1 MTDRQREELAVLDAK
16 DQLTDKEFDRYEYL
30 KKQAENEEKIK
41 QFKKNQAASYDEK
54 ISRAGNLA
62 WEFMNK
68 LSNQCFVSVGGLDS
82 IVLYLFLRRE
92 GINVPAVSVSSLEDK
107 SIQVVHKALGIKPLK
122 PLRSKVEVIREFGWP
137 VISKEIAGKIDL
149 LQHPTEDNATV
160 RHAII
165 TGETGAGKS
174 IILGALSLLLGQRA
188 DSRSIKSGSDRCI
201 IEAHFDLSRYQ
212 LESLFTS
219 YDIDY
224 DAQDCIFRRE
234 LTAAGKS
241 RAFINDT
248 PVPLGVMKAIGQQLV
263 DIHSQ
268 HQNLLLQEE
277 DFQLNVVDIIAQDGK
292 QLASYQEAFRRYQEA
307 RRAVMRMEEDIAKA
321 AQNEDFLR
329 FQYNELNDAQ
339 LAPGQQE
346 ELEQESETLS
356 HVEDIKTAL
365 YTAEGILSG
374 DEGNLVERLRE
385 ASRAIEGIRDV
396 YADAAEVAERIQS
409 SYIELKDIAAEVTQ
423 MSAHTDFDPKRLDS
437 VNEQLDTIY
446 SLQKKHHVETVEE
459 LIALRDQFRQQL
471 DHLDN
476 SSDEIEALRRQ
487 EQNAAI
493 TALSH
498 AATLTALRKKAAQK
512 DTSTPMQPVAQIASG
527 GEIARVMLSL
537 KAMISGTVKL
547 PTIIFDEIDTGVSG
561 RVAEMMAK
569 IMQEM
574 GHTDRQVISITHL
587 PQIAALGS
595 HHYKVYKEETP
606 EGTKSRMQLLS
617 PDDRIQEIAQM
628 LSGSDVTAAAI
639 SNAKALLKR

>member
-1 MTDRQREELAVLDAK
+1 MLKQLYIKNFTLIDELDI
-16 DQLTDKEFDRYEYL
+16 QLFPG
-30 KKQAENEEKIK
+30 
-41 QFKKNQAASYDEK
+41 F
-54 ISRAGNLA
+54 
-62 WEFMNK
+62 
-68 LSNQCFVSVGGLDS
+68 SV
-82 IVLYLFLRRE
+82 
-92 GINVPAVSVSSLEDK
+92 
-107 SIQVVHKALGIKPLK
+107 
-122 PLRSKVEVIREFGWP
+122 
-137 VISKEIAGKIDL
+137 
-149 LQHPTEDNATV
+149 
-160 RHAII
+160 I

-219 YDIDY
+219 FDIDY

-292 QLASYQEAFRRYQEA
+292 QLASYQDAFRRYQEA

-365 YTAEGILSG
+365 YTAEGILSA

-459 LIALRDQFRQQL
+459 LIALRDQLRQQL

-512 DTSTPMQPVAQIASG
+512 VEKEMKSRLVPLGIPNVRFAVDVTPTEQLSEKGADKVAFLFSANTSTPMQPVAQIASG

>member
-1 MTDRQREELAVLDAK
+1 MLKQLYIKNFTLIDELDI
-16 DQLTDKEFDRYEYL
+16 QLFPG
-30 KKQAENEEKIK
+30 
-41 QFKKNQAASYDEK
+41 F
-54 ISRAGNLA
+54 
-62 WEFMNK
+62 
-68 LSNQCFVSVGGLDS
+68 SV
-82 IVLYLFLRRE
+82 
-92 GINVPAVSVSSLEDK
+92 
-107 SIQVVHKALGIKPLK
+107 
-122 PLRSKVEVIREFGWP
+122 
-137 VISKEIAGKIDL
+137 
-149 LQHPTEDNATV
+149 
-160 RHAII
+160 I

-219 YDIDY
+219 FDIDY

-329 FQYNELNDAQ
+329 FQYNELNEAQ

-396 YADAAEVAERIQS
+396 YADAAEVAERIHS

-459 LIALRDQFRQQL
+459 LIALRDQLRQQL

-512 DTSTPMQPVAQIASG
+512 VEKEMKSRLVPLGIPNVRFAVDVTPTEQLSEKGADKVAFLFSANTSTPMQPVAQIASG

>member
-1 MTDRQREELAVLDAK
+1 MLKQLYIKNFTLIDELDI
-16 DQLTDKEFDRYEYL
+16 QLFPG
-30 KKQAENEEKIK
+30 
-41 QFKKNQAASYDEK
+41 F
-54 ISRAGNLA
+54 
-62 WEFMNK
+62 
-68 LSNQCFVSVGGLDS
+68 SV
-82 IVLYLFLRRE
+82 
-92 GINVPAVSVSSLEDK
+92 
-107 SIQVVHKALGIKPLK
+107 
-122 PLRSKVEVIREFGWP
+122 
-137 VISKEIAGKIDL
+137 
-149 LQHPTEDNATV
+149 
-160 RHAII
+160 I

-219 YDIDY
+219 FDIDY
-224 DAQDCIFRRE
+224 DAHDCIFRRE

-292 QLASYQEAFRRYQEA
+292 QLASYQDAFRRYQEA

-396 YADAAEVAERIQS
+396 YADAAEVAERIHS

-459 LIALRDQFRQQL
+459 LIALRNQLRQQL

-512 DTSTPMQPVAQIASG
+512 VEKEMKSRLVPLGIPNVRFAVDVTPTEQLSEKGADKVAFLFSANTSTPMQPVAQIASG

>member
-1 MTDRQREELAVLDAK
+1 MLKQLYIKNFTLIDELDI
-16 DQLTDKEFDRYEYL
+16 QLFPG
-30 KKQAENEEKIK
+30 
-41 QFKKNQAASYDEK
+41 F
-54 ISRAGNLA
+54 
-62 WEFMNK
+62 
-68 LSNQCFVSVGGLDS
+68 SV
-82 IVLYLFLRRE
+82 
-92 GINVPAVSVSSLEDK
+92 
-107 SIQVVHKALGIKPLK
+107 
-122 PLRSKVEVIREFGWP
+122 
-137 VISKEIAGKIDL
+137 
-149 LQHPTEDNATV
+149 
-160 RHAII
+160 I

-219 YDIDY
+219 FDIDY

-292 QLASYQEAFRRYQEA
+292 QLASYQDAFRRYQEA

-374 DEGNLVERLRE
+374 DEDNLVERLRE

-396 YADAAEVAERIQS
+396 YADAAEVAERIHS

-459 LIALRDQFRQQL
+459 LIALRDQLRQQL

-487 EQNAAI
+487 EQDAAI

-512 DTSTPMQPVAQIASG
+512 VEKEMKSRLVPLGIPNVRFAVDVTPTEQLSEKGADKVAFLFSANTSTPMQPVAQIASG

-587 PQIAALGS
+587 PQIAALGD

>member
-1 MTDRQREELAVLDAK
+1 MLKQLYIKNFTLIDELDI
-16 DQLTDKEFDRYEYL
+16 QLFPG
-30 KKQAENEEKIK
+30 
-41 QFKKNQAASYDEK
+41 F
-54 ISRAGNLA
+54 
-62 WEFMNK
+62 
-68 LSNQCFVSVGGLDS
+68 SV
-82 IVLYLFLRRE
+82 
-92 GINVPAVSVSSLEDK
+92 
-107 SIQVVHKALGIKPLK
+107 
-122 PLRSKVEVIREFGWP
+122 
-137 VISKEIAGKIDL
+137 
-149 LQHPTEDNATV
+149 
-160 RHAII
+160 I

-219 YDIDY
+219 FDIDY

-307 RRAVMRMEEDIAKA
+307 RRAVMLMEEDIAKA

-512 DTSTPMQPVAQIASG
+512 VEKEMKSRLVPLGIPNVRFAVDVTPTEQLSEKGADKVAFLFSANTSTPMQPVAQIASG

-547 PTIIFDEIDTGVSG
+547 PTIIFDEIDIGVSG

>member
-1 MTDRQREELAVLDAK
+1 MLKQLYIKNFTLIDELDI
-16 DQLTDKEFDRYEYL
+16 QLFPG
-30 KKQAENEEKIK
+30 
-41 QFKKNQAASYDEK
+41 F
-54 ISRAGNLA
+54 
-62 WEFMNK
+62 
-68 LSNQCFVSVGGLDS
+68 SV
-82 IVLYLFLRRE
+82 
-92 GINVPAVSVSSLEDK
+92 
-107 SIQVVHKALGIKPLK
+107 
-122 PLRSKVEVIREFGWP
+122 
-137 VISKEIAGKIDL
+137 
-149 LQHPTEDNATV
+149 
-160 RHAII
+160 I

-219 YDIDY
+219 FDIDY

-292 QLASYQEAFRRYQEA
+292 QLASYQDAFRRYQEA

-321 AQNEDFLR
+321 TQNEDFLR

-374 DEGNLVERLRE
+374 DEDNLVERLRE

-396 YADAAEVAERIQS
+396 YADAAEVAERIHS

-459 LIALRDQFRQQL
+459 LIALRDQLRQQL

-487 EQNAAI
+487 EQDAAI

-512 DTSTPMQPVAQIASG
+512 VEKEMKSRLVPLGIPNVRFAVDVTPTEQLSEKGADKVAFLFSANTSTPMQPVAQIASG

-587 PQIAALGS
+587 PQIAALGD

>member
-1 MTDRQREELAVLDAK
+1 MLKQLYIKNFTLIDELDI
-16 DQLTDKEFDRYEYL
+16 QLFPG
-30 KKQAENEEKIK
+30 
-41 QFKKNQAASYDEK
+41 F
-54 ISRAGNLA
+54 
-62 WEFMNK
+62 
-68 LSNQCFVSVGGLDS
+68 SV
-82 IVLYLFLRRE
+82 
-92 GINVPAVSVSSLEDK
+92 
-107 SIQVVHKALGIKPLK
+107 
-122 PLRSKVEVIREFGWP
+122 
-137 VISKEIAGKIDL
+137 
-149 LQHPTEDNATV
+149 
-160 RHAII
+160 I

-512 DTSTPMQPVAQIASG
+512 VEKEMKSRLVPLGIPNVRFAVDVTPTEQLSEKGADKVAFLFSANTSTPMQPVAQIASG

-547 PTIIFDEIDTGVSG
+547 PTIIFDETDTGVSG